1 MKFLVQQRRMER
13 IHILRKKNRAY
24 FKEVNEVNSKRHLNL
39 QGYSF
44 MMPALLAILFFT
56 IVPVLYA
63 FFLMFFKVDMLAGT
77 RTFIGLDNFRKIFED
92 PKFWAS
98 FYNTFRYVLVVV
110 PIQTII
116 ALALAALLNNK
127 VKFSRGFL
135 TVMFIPTLT
144 SSSAMTLIFMWLF
157 NNNGLVVNTIDDLF
171 GIKLEFLTNP
181 SLALTVIMVMNIFST
196 VPHFMIVFLSGLQD
210 IPDSLYEAASL
221 DGASAFKQFRHV
233 TVPQLMPITF
243 YVVTMGLVGC
253 FQIFDQAFIL
263 SNGTGGPQN
272 STLTFSLY
280 IYQLAFNS
288 NDMGRA
294 TALAFVLGAI
304 IFTVTYI
311 VNKLL
316 KADEV
321 NG

>member
-1 MKFLVQQRRMER
+1 MG
-13 IHILRKKNRAY
+13 KKRFN
-24 FKEVNEVNSKRHLNL
+24 NL

-44 MMPALLAILFFT
+44 LLPALVIILVFT
-56 IVPVLYA
+56 LVPIAYA
-63 FFLMFFKVDMLAGT
+63 FFMMFFKVDLLSGS
-77 RTFIGLDNFRKIFED
+77 RTFVGLGNFEKIFSD

-98 FYNTFRYVLVVV
+98 FENTVKYVAVVV

-116 ALALAALLNNK
+116 AMILASFLNSK
-127 VKFSRGFL
+127 VRFNRAFL
-135 TVMFIPTLT
+135 TIMFIPTLT

-157 NNNGLVVNTIDDLF
+157 NNNGLVTNVLESVF
-171 GIKLEFLTNP
+171 GTKVQFLTNP
-181 SLALTVIMVMNIFST
+181 ELALTVIMVMNIFST
-196 VPHFMIVFLSGLQD
+196 VPHFMVVFLSGLQD
-210 IPDSLYEAASL
+210 IPGSLYEAASI
-221 DGASAFKQFRHV
+221 DGANKVKQFFHV

-253 FQIFDQAFIL
+253 FQIFDQAFII

-280 IYQLAFNS
+280 IYQLAFSS

-294 TALAFVLGAI
+294 TALAFLLGII
-304 IFTVTYI
+304 IFTVTFV